1 MDSYTTQE
9 EKPDQYAIFWSILT
23 ILILLMVV
31 CVAAG
36 FLVIFTNPYSSL
48 NPFPPP
54 TLPARAQL
62 PTSTPT
68 NAFIPLPPTWT
79 ATSSPV
85 PVPTDTPKPTSTLP
99 PTPTPI
105 TLTPTPPFT
114 PTPPAGGYPF
124 DVRQGFP
131 KAIENIYHPELDCE
145 WMGVG
150 GQVVDLSDAPVTGLI
165 VRLGGSLPGVK
176 IEENTISLTGV
187 ALNYG
192 RSGYEFKLADQPI
205 ASSDSLWIQ
214 LINQAGVPISEKVYF
229 STFASCTQ
237 NLILIDFKQT
247 R

>member
-1 MDSYTTQE
+1 MNSYNE
-9 EKPDQYAIFWSILT
+9 PEAKPDRSAVFWSLLT

-31 CVAAG
+31 CVVAG
-36 FLVIFTNPYSSL
+36 FLVIFTNPYSAL

-54 TLPARAQL
+54 TLPARAML
-62 PTSTPT
+62 PSATPT
-68 NAFIPLPPTWT
+68 NAVLPLPPTWT
-79 ATSSPV
+79 PTSSPV
-85 PVPTDTPKPTSTLP
+85 PLPTDTPTPTWTLP

-114 PTPPAGGYPF
+114 PTPPPGGYPYE
-124 DVRQGFP
+124 VRAGFP
-131 KAIENIYHPELDCE
+131 KAIENIYHPELGCN

-176 IEENTISLTGV
+176 IEENTLSLTGL
-187 ALNYG
+187 AITYG

-205 ASSDSLWIQ
+205 ASRDSLWVQ
-214 LINQAGVPISEKVYF
+214 LINQAGTPISERVYF
-229 STFASCTQ
+229 STYDSCAQ
-237 NLILIDFKQT
+237 NLILIDFKQA

>member
-1 MDSYTTQE
+1 MDNYTTPE
-9 EKPDQYAIFWSILT
+9 EKPDRYAIFWSILT
-23 ILILLMVV
+23 ILILLMAV

-36 FLVIFTNPYSSL
+36 FLVIFTNPVSSL

-54 TLPARAQL
+54 TLPVRAEL

-68 NAFIPLPPTWT
+68 NVVIPLPPTWT

-85 PVPTDTPKPTSTLP
+85 PIPTDTPTPTSTLP

-114 PTPPAGGYPF
+114 PTPPEGGYPYA
-124 DVRQGFP
+124 VRQGFP
-131 KAIENIYHPELDCE
+131 KAIENIYHPELGCE

-165 VRLGGSLPGVK
+165 VRLGGRLPGVK

-205 ASSDSLWIQ
+205 ASQGLLWIQ
-214 LINQAGVPISEKVYF
+214 LINQSGVPISEKVYF
-229 STFASCTQ
+229 DTFDSCTQ

>member
-1 MDSYTTQE
+1 MNNYTAPQA
-9 EKPDQYAIFWSILT
+9 KPDRSAIFWSILA
-23 ILILLMVV
+23 ILFLLMVV
-31 CVAAG
+31 CVVAVFAI
-36 FLVIFTNPYSSL
+36 IFTNPYSSL

-62 PTSTPT
+62 PSATPT
-68 NAFIPLPPTWT
+68 NVVIPLPPTWT

-85 PVPTDTPKPTSTLP
+85 PIPSDTPTPTWTLP

-114 PTPPAGGYPF
+114 PMPPPGGYPYA
-124 DVRQGFP
+124 VRQGFP
-131 KAIENIYHPELDCE
+131 KAIENIYHPELGCD

-176 IEENTISLTGV
+176 IEENTISLTGL

-192 RSGYEFKLADQPI
+192 RSGYEFKLADRPI
-205 ASSDSLWIQ
+205 ASRNSLWIQ
-214 LINQAGVPISEKVYF
+214 LLNQAGAPISERAYF
-229 STFASCTQ
+229 DTYESCTQ
-237 NLILIDFKQT
+237 NLILIDFKQV

>member
-1 MDSYTTQE
+1 MDNYTTPE
-9 EKPDQYAIFWSILT
+9 EKPDQSALFWSVLT
-23 ILILLMVV
+23 ILILLTAV
-31 CVAAG
+31 CVAAV

-54 TLPARAQL
+54 TLPARAEL

-68 NAFIPLPPTWT
+68 NEVIPLPPTWT
-79 ATSSPV
+79 VTSSPV
-85 PVPTDTPKPTSTLP
+85 PIPTETPTPTSTLP

-105 TLTPTPPFT
+105 TLTSTPPFT
-114 PTPPAGGYPF
+114 PTAPTGGYPYA
-124 DVRQGFP
+124 VRQGFP
-131 KAIENIYHPELDCE
+131 KAIENIYHPELDCT

-176 IEENTISLTGV
+176 IEQNSISLTGV

-205 ASSDSLWIQ
+205 ASRNSLWVQ
-214 LINQAGVPISEKVYF
+214 LLNQAGVPISERVYF
-229 STFASCTQ
+229 NTVESCTQ

>member
-1 MDSYTTQE
+1 MDNYTTSE
-9 EKPDQYAIFWSILT
+9 EKPDRYAAFWSILT
-23 ILILLMVV
+23 ILILLIAV

-36 FLVIFTNPYSSL
+36 FLVIFTNPDSSL

-54 TLPARAQL
+54 TLPVRAEL
-62 PTSTPT
+62 PTTTPT
-68 NAFIPLPPTWT
+68 NEVIPLPPTWT

-85 PVPTDTPKPTSTLP
+85 PIPTDTPTPTSTLP

-114 PTPPAGGYPF
+114 PTPPAGGYPYA
-124 DVRQGFP
+124 VRQGFP
-131 KAIENIYHPELDCE
+131 KAIENIYHPELDCV

-176 IEENTISLTGV
+176 IEENTISLTGL

-205 ASSDSLWIQ
+205 ASQDSLWIQ
-214 LINQAGVPISEKVYF
+214 LLNQAGTPISERVF
-229 STFASCTQ
+229 FDTFESCTQ

>member
-1 MDSYTTQE
+1 MNSYSVSE
-9 EKPDQYAIFWSILT
+9 SKPSRSGLFWSMLT
-23 ILILLMVV
+23 ILFLLMVV

-36 FLVIFTNPYSSL
+36 FLVIFTNPSSAL

-54 TLPARAQL
+54 TLPARAML
-62 PTSTPT
+62 PTATPT
-68 NAFIPLPPTWT
+68 NAVIPLPATWT

-85 PVPTDTPKPTSTLP
+85 PIPTETPTPTSTLP

-114 PTPPAGGYPF
+114 PTLPPEGYPYAL
-124 DVRQGFP
+124 RPGFP
-131 KAIENIYHPELDCE
+131 KAIENIYHPELGCD

-165 VRLGGSLPGVK
+165 VRLGGRLPGVQ
-176 IEENTISLTGV
+176 IEENTYSLTGV

-192 RSGYEFKLADQPI
+192 RSGYEFKLADRPI
-205 ASSDSLWIQ
+205 ASKNLLWIQ
-214 LINQAGVPISEKVYF
+214 LVNQAGVPISDRVYF
-229 STFASCTQ
+229 STFESCDQ
-237 NLILIDFKQT
+237 NLILIDFKQA